1 GSMSGL
7 IGLAFPPLSSTHST
21 PFWLALLNA
30 NAFSAPDIGFW
41 LARAPASLDTA
52 EVPGGVFTLGG
63 VNLTLY
69 SGDIDF
75 QDIPVSTPSF
85 WFQSLSGESWSDLM
99 NLNTFPSSFLF

>member
-7 IGLAFPPLSSTHST
+7 IGLAFPLSPQCT
-21 PFWLALLNA
+21 PHPSGL
-30 NAFSAPDIGFW
+30 P
-41 LARAPASLDTA
+41 SLDTA

-85 WFQSLSGESWSDLM
+85 WFQSLSG
-99 NLNTFPSSFLF
+99 